1 VAILATQT
9 GAQPVLQQLPQP
21 YSQANSQLYSQLYS
35 QPGRLRIA
43 LWHTGL
49 GRRGPGLFLQDIRRE
64 APDILAAYDTLVAL
78 APDVLI
84 LLDMDFDHDGMAL
97 AAFADALAGA
107 GLDLPY
113 RFAPRPNTGMATGVD
128 MDGDGRLGTADDAQ
142 GWARFAGSGGIALLS
157 RWPLD
162 IGTLR
167 DNSTYLWRDL
177 PGTQLPMQGGQ
188 PFPNAAVF
196 DIQRLAST
204 GAWEIGVTAPGQR
217 LTVMTWHAGPPAFGG
232 AQARNRLRNAAEN
245 DFWRLRLDG
254 ALGPAPQTPFVL
266 LGDANL
272 DPARGDGDGAVI
284 SRLLAHPSL
293 QDPAPTAPLP
303 PAGVP
308 PDATANWPDG
318 PGALREQYLLPSADL
333 RVLDAGVIWPDETA
347 THALLWADLAWPP
360 RP

>member
-1 VAILATQT
+1 MAILATQT

-245 DFWRLRLDG
+245 DFWPSGWTGRWAPRHKRPSCCWVTPIWTPR
-254 ALGPAPQTPFVL
+254 AAMATGPSS
-266 LGDANL
+266 
-272 DPARGDGDGAVI
+272 RGC
-284 SRLLAHPSL
+284 
-293 QDPAPTAPLP
+293 
-303 PAGVP
+303 
-308 PDATANWPDG
+308 WPIR
-318 PGALREQYLLPSADL
+318 PCRIRP
-333 RVLDAGVIWPDETA
+333 
-347 THALLWADLAWPP
+347 PP
-360 RP
+360 RPCRPRACRRTQPPIGRMALARCASNIFCPRPI